1 MLCSYYDAVL
11 HSASPPPA
19 AAVPPHAKGAA
30 RRTGDACTANDQL
43 NVQQS
48 VDTRAALADCKHLL
62 FSGQCVVFA
71 DHLSDRP
78 PVAIGTRNF
87 RFGFRI
93 MYFALCTPLGSAF
106 PPENKILYTQ
116 KKKKAKR
123 KKEKKKKAAD
133 VSRRAHSECLFS
145 VLFLFLGVAAR
156 GVHEGG
162 YVKGRV
168 ISYR

>member
-19 AAVPPHAKGAA
+19 AAVPQHAKGAA

-71 DHLSDRP
+71 GHLSDRP

-116 KKKKAKR
+116 KKKNEKKKR
-123 KKEKKKKAAD
+123 KKKRLLTFHAELTRS
-133 VSRRAHSECLFS
+133 VFS
-145 VLFLFLGVAAR
+145 LYFFCSSMLLREAYTR
-156 GVHEGG
+156 EGT
-162 YVKGRV
+162 
-168 ISYR
+168 